1 MVAARGSGVAQVRVM
16 TGSQVDLGC
25 NVESA
30 EGPWGEDGAEV

>member
-1 MVAARGSGVAQVRVM
+1 MAARESGLAQVRAM
-16 TGSQVDLGC
+16 MGPGVDLGC